1 MDNRGFICAGC
12 WTLDRIKVID
22 IWPAEEE
29 LSRIQAVD
37 QQGGGSA
44 HNVGIDLRRLDPNMP
59 VVAIGML
66 GDDEDGRFLRQQ
78 ADEHGLN
85 SAQLHST
92 RDSATSYTDV
102 LTVSSSGKRTFFHYP
117 GANDLLTPVHFDFS
131 GHRSRI
137 LHLGLLGVH
146 EKLDAT
152 FENGENGWTKILK
165 SAKAHGLQTSIE
177 MVSIDDERNRAI
189 ALPCLKWLD
198 YLIVNDHEIGS
209 IADVKTLKGSIT
221 LVDQCLIAAKRV
233 LALGSMKLVTV
244 HYPSGALCVTR
255 DGEQILSRSLP
266 MPQSQVV
273 SSVGAGDAFVAGFLY
288 ALHENW
294 GLSECLE
301 LAHAV
306 AVASLRA
313 VTTTGSVESVA
324 KCREFARALQSA
336 SV

>member
-1 MDNRGFICAGC
+1 M
-12 WTLDRIKVID
+12 ID

-44 HNVGIDLRRLDPNMP
+44 HNVGIDIRLLDPDMP
-59 VVAIGML
+59 VAAMGML
-66 GDDEDGRFLRQQ
+66 GDDEDGRFLQQQ
-78 ADEHGLN
+78 ADKHGLN
-85 SAQLHST
+85 TAQLHAT

-102 LTVSSSGKRTFFHYP
+102 LTVASSGKRTFFHYP
-117 GANDLLTPVHFDFS
+117 GANDLLTPAHFDFS

-146 EKLDAT
+146 EKLDAKT
-152 FENGENGWTKILK
+152 EDGENGWTKILK
-165 SAKAHGLQTSIE
+165 SAKDHGLQTSIE

-209 IADVKTLKGSIT
+209 IADVKTLDGSTT

-233 LALGSMKLVTV
+233 LAIGSMKLVTV

-255 DGEQILSRSLP
+255 DGEQILSQSLP

-288 ALHENW
+288 GLHEDL
-294 GLSECLE
+294 GLSESLE
-301 LAHAV
+301 LAHTV

-324 KCREFARALQSA
+324 KCREFAQTLRAE